1 MEVIEKDRL
10 SRIASAMP
18 DERRCQGGST
28 HQMITIR
35 QSTRSIIQ
43 SAQLPPAR
51 MTGVI
56 LMAAYLRDELLYRVQ
71 TDPDLFQ
78 FLEQG
83 CLDGLWYWDLDQP
96 GHEWL
101 SPRFKAFFGFDEH
114 EMADSPE
121 WWQANID
128 PADMAA
134 AQAQVGRC
142 LVNPDE
148 PFDMILKYRHR
159 LGHSVWVRCRGLV
172 IRDESGRPIRMLGAH
187 TDMTEIMQ
195 RDNELADTN
204 LRLLDAVAEARA
216 ANAAKTHFLA
226 KMSHEIRTPM
236 TGVLGMAD
244 LLARTPLDAEQQR
257 MVETIRRSGA
267 LLLATLN
274 DILDISKIEAGGLVL
289 ESSPL
294 SLDDIAAQVESLHR
308 ARASESATRLTVR
321 VEGGARWREG
331 DAHRLLQILNNLLS
345 NALKFAAG
353 QWVEVMI
360 EAPRG
365 QPVTIGVRDGG
376 PGMSADA
383 AAGIFEGY
391 RQADASITRRY
402 GGTGLGLAIVR
413 SLVEA
418 MHGTVGLDTAPGAG
432 AFFEI
437 TLPLREA
444 APTVAL
450 QAGLDGIT
458 GPPLDGL
465 SVLAC
470 DDNEVNRMVLA
481 GFLEM
486 LGVHSR
492 IFEDGEALLREAES
506 GRWDVYL
513 IDIVMPGM
521 DGLETLS
528 ALREQTGVAAPPA
541 IACTANAMPEQVR
554 DYAAAGFAG
563 HLPKPV
569 NVASL
574 RAALVAATAAMAFR

>member
-1 MEVIEKDRL
+1 LIN
-10 SRIASAMP
+10 STAASFGLRVSPGVP
-18 DERRCQGGST
+18 D
-28 HQMITIR
+28 
-35 QSTRSIIQ
+35 
-43 SAQLPPAR
+43 
-51 MTGVI
+51 GVTF
-56 LMAAYLRDELLYRVQ
+56 MAAYLRDELLYRVQ
-71 TDPDLFQ
+71 TDPALFQ

-83 CLDGLWYWDLDQP
+83 CLDGLWYWDLDEPQK
-96 GHEWL
+96 EWL
-101 SPRFKAFFGFDEH
+101 SPRFKAYFGFAEH
-114 EMADSPE
+114 EMADSPD

-142 LVNPDE
+142 LANPDE

-159 LGHSVWVRCRGLV
+159 EGHPVWVRCRGLV
-172 IRDESGRPIRMLGAH
+172 IRDEGGRPIRMLGAH

-195 RDNELADTN
+195 RDSELADTN

-216 ANAAKTHFLA
+216 ANAAKSHFLA

-289 ESSPL
+289 ETSPL
-294 SLDDIAAQVESLHR
+294 SLDDIATQVASLHR
-308 ARASESATRLTVR
+308 ARAGESATRLTVR
-321 VEGGARWREG
+321 VEGGARWRLG
-331 DAHRLLQILNNLLS
+331 DAHRLLQILNNLVG

-376 PGMSADA
+376 PGMTATA

-391 RQADASITRRY
+391 RQADASITRRF
-402 GGTGLGLAIVR
+402 GGTGLGLSIVR

-418 MHGTVGLDTAPGAG
+418 MGGSVSLDTAPGAG

-437 TLPLREA
+437 ALPLPEA
-444 APTVAL
+444 APSKSV
-450 QAGLDGIT
+450 QAGPDGVA

-465 SVLAC
+465 RVLAC
-470 DDNEVNRMVLA
+470 DDNEVNRMVLG
-481 GFLEM
+481 GFLGM
-486 LGVHSR
+486 LGVESR
-492 IFEDGEALLREAES
+492 IVEDGEAFLREAS
-506 GRWDVYL
+506 GSDWDVCL
-513 IDIVMPGM
+513 IDIVMPGL
-521 DGLETLS
+521 DGLETLA
-528 ALREQTGVAAPPA
+528 ALSEQEGAPPA

-554 DYAAAGFAG
+554 QYLTAGFAG

-569 NVASL
+569 NVAAL
-574 RAALVAATAAMAFR
+574 RAALARASAAVALPGA